1 MDPEGGQ
8 MNTLY
13 RFYANDGT
21 LLYIGITISPPQR
34 FKQHSRDK
42 AWWNEVA
49 RIELVQFNSREELEN
64 EEKNAISR
72 EHPKYN
78 ITHNAAA
85 PQAGRPDTYSRWP
98 GGSGPCPTCR
108 RTVIYLR
115 NRQQYIH
122 ADDYT
127 PWCGDG
133 KIQPSAEEQ
142 LDAIRQ
148 GTSEAVWDMLR
159 DRDVSFFNAGARW
172 KTGAEQGKAVPADLP
187 EANRRER
194 EAREQAAKAVGAK
207 GRTVSQAKGCGGGS

>member
-1 MDPEGGQ
+1 

-78 ITHNAAA
+78 ITHIYRKGSA
-85 PQAGRPDTYSRWP
+85 PHGHSQHANV
-98 GGSGPCPTCR
+98 TCHMR
-108 RTVIYLR
+108 V
-115 NRQQYIH
+115 
-122 ADDYT
+122 
-127 PWCGDG
+127 
-133 KIQPSAEEQ
+133 
-142 LDAIRQ
+142 
-148 GTSEAVWDMLR
+148 AV
-159 DRDVSFFNAGARW
+159 NH
-172 KTGAEQGKAVPADLP
+172 
-187 EANRRER
+187 
-194 EAREQAAKAVGAK
+194 
-207 GRTVSQAKGCGGGS
+207 

>member
-1 MDPEGGQ
+1 

-142 LDAIRQ
+142 LVRV
-148 GTSEAVWDMLR
+148 AV
-159 DRDVSFFNAGARW
+159 NH
-172 KTGAEQGKAVPADLP
+172 
-187 EANRRER
+187 
-194 EAREQAAKAVGAK
+194 
-207 GRTVSQAKGCGGGS
+207 